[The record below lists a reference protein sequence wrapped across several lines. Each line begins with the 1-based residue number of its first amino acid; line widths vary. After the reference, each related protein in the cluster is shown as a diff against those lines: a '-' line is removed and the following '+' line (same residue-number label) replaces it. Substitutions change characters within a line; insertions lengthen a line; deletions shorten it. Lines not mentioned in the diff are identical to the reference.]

1 MPRPILA
8 TIDLSALRHNLALA
22 RQYAGGRK
30 VWAVVKA
37 NAYGHGIER
46 AVRAFADADGLALL
60 DLNEAQRARDAGWR
74 KPILLLEGVFEVSD
88 LRAVDELRLTPVVHH
103 EAQVEML
110 TAFRPRAPIDVYVKV
125 NTGMNRLGFDVLML
139 ARVIEALTAL
149 PGVRLDALMTH
160 FANADCRDAD
170 HEPASVTSQLRRFES
185 ACAGWTGHRCL
196 ANSAGLLL
204 HPQIGGDAV
213 RPGIALYGAT
223 PVAGT
228 TAASFDLRPAMQLH
242 ARVLS
247 VRTLAPAEAVGYGSR
262 WQAQRAS
269 RIGVLACGYADGYP
283 RTAPEGTPV
292 WIGGQ
297 RVPLAGRVSMDMISI
312 DLTDAPQ
319 VDVGAQAELWGERIP
334 VDEVAEACGTI
345 GYELLCAL
353 ARRVP
358 VREIG

>member
-1 MPRPILA
+1 
-8 TIDLSALRHNLALA
+8 
-22 RQYAGGRK
+22 
-30 VWAVVKA
+30 
-37 NAYGHGIER
+37 
-46 AVRAFADADGLALL
+46 
-60 DLNEAQRARDAGWR
+60 
-74 KPILLLEGVFEVSD
+74 
-88 LRAVDELRLTPVVHH
+88 
-103 EAQVEML
+103 ML

-312 DLTDAPQ
+312 DLTDAPK

>member
-22 RQYAGGRK
+22 RQYAGRRK

-74 KPILLLEGVFEVSD
+74 KPILLLEGVFEADD
-88 LRAVDELRLTPVVHH
+88 LRLVDELRLTPVIHH
-103 EAQVEML
+103 EAQVAML
-110 TAFRPRAPIDVYVKV
+110 TACRPRSSIDVYVKV
-125 NTGMNRLGFDVLML
+125 NTGMNRLGFDVPALSG
-139 ARVIEALTAL
+139 VIEALAAL
-149 PGVRLDALMTH
+149 PGVRLEALMTH
-160 FANADCRDAD
+160 FANADRPDPD
-170 HEPASVTSQLRRFES
+170 QEPASVTSQLSRFER
-185 ACAGWTGHRCL
+185 ACAGWAGQRCL
-196 ANSAGLLL
+196 ANSAALLL

-223 PVAGT
+223 PVART
-228 TAASFDLRPAMQLH
+228 TAVSFDLRPAMQLH

-247 VRTLAPAEAVGYGSR
+247 VRTLALGEVVGYGGR
-262 WQAQRAS
+262 WQARRTS

-283 RTAPEGTPV
+283 RTAPEGTPI
-292 WIGGQ
+292 WAGGQ

-319 VDVGAQAELWGERIP
+319 VDVGAEAELWGQHIP

-353 ARRVP
+353 SRRVP
-358 VREIG
+358 VREID

>member
-1 MPRPILA
+1 
-8 TIDLSALRHNLALA
+8 
-22 RQYAGGRK
+22 
-30 VWAVVKA
+30 
-37 NAYGHGIER
+37 
-46 AVRAFADADGLALL
+46 
-60 DLNEAQRARDAGWR
+60 
-74 KPILLLEGVFEVSD
+74 
-88 LRAVDELRLTPVVHH
+88 
-103 EAQVEML
+103 
-110 TAFRPRAPIDVYVKV
+110 
-125 NTGMNRLGFDVLML
+125 
-139 ARVIEALTAL
+139 
-149 PGVRLDALMTH
+149 MTL
-160 FANADCRDAD
+160 ANADCRDAD

-223 PVAGT
+223 SRGWNDGGIVRSAAGDA
-228 TAASFDLRPAMQLH
+228 TARARAVGAH
-242 ARVLS
+242 AGRL
-247 VRTLAPAEAVGYGSR
+247 AVGYGSR

-312 DLTDAPQ
+312 DLTDAPK